1 MKYSSNIAKMPIKRA
16 EYQNTAFILIFEDI
30 WAKDLK
36 MSTAK
41 IAYSKK

>member
-1 MKYSSNIAKMPIKRA
+1 MKYSSNMAKTPIKRD
-16 EYQNTAFILIFEDI
+16 EYQNTVFILIFEEI
-30 WAKDLK
+30 WANDLK